1 MLKAVAEL
9 TDKTIIMDK
18 LPSNYSATYLPF
30 NGSIT
35 SEEADGNRHAAR
47 QPSSSLK
54 AAHRDILDAEGSAQP
69 IRMAEPAATATTLT
83 LPDTHGYA
91 GDPGRSGQ
99 TGYLDQL
106 LRSILEW
113 LAQSWLSRWLSDEG
127 SDDNDFLPTQSPVAT
142 SAAFVPG
149 MPDALPAHA
158 SNDAAIP
165 PSDAGGAAATT
176 PSAAPAPLTS
186 AGQPGIAVGE
196 PGAAGNV
203 NLSATQPPNSISV
216 KDFGAKG
223 DGVADD
229 QAAIQKAFDAAAA
242 SGRPVWLPPGTYNHS
257 GVLTANGL
265 QVSGA
270 GESTVLRATNPD
282 QGALKLTGSNGSV
295 SNMTVELNSGH
306 RSSMPDAAAICVQ
319 NATGARV
326 SHVKTVGAA
335 SNGIRLDNAQNSKI
349 TNNFVMGSNADGI
362 ALMNGSSFNTVENN
376 VVYQAGDDAF
386 SDNSYIGDHRQDEGN
401 VFRNNLA
408 LDNKYGRGFALM
420 GSKNA
425 VVENSYSNGAPGH
438 GIAAGTDYNSDTMVG
453 TGHTIRNNRFINAKA
468 TPIAAD
474 GMTATNNHFD
484 GPAPSLSDILG
495 WTPSSVM
502 DRSAYNVVY
511 VPGTGPGANNTPG
524 NRS

>member
-1 MLKAVAEL
+1 
-9 TDKTIIMDK
+9 MDK
-18 LPSNYSATYLPF
+18 LPSNYSATYPSF
-30 NGSIT
+30 NGSFT
-35 SEEADGNRHAAR
+35 AEVKDGDRHAAR
-47 QPSSSLK
+47 RPSPSFK
-54 AAHRDILDAEGSAQP
+54 AAYRDILDAANSTQTFNAADLSTTHSLQRLAGGSA
-69 IRMAEPAATATTLT
+69 
-83 LPDTHGYA
+83 YA
-91 GDPGRSGQ
+91 GENARPGQ
-99 TGYLDQL
+99 TSYLDQL
-106 LRSILEW
+106 LQSFLQW
-113 LAQSWLSRWLSDEG
+113 FAQSRLSSWMFDEENG
-127 SDDNDFLPTQSPVAT
+127 DNDFLPAQTPLAT
-142 SAAFVPG
+142 NAASQPG
-149 MPDALPAHA
+149 IWDSLLDYVLG
-158 SNDAAIP
+158 DAASQ
-165 PSDAGGAAATT
+165 PSDANGTMA
-176 PSAAPAPLTS
+176 PSTAPAPNASVL
-186 AGQPGIAVGE
+186 QPGIAVGQ
-196 PGAAGNV
+196 PGAASNAS
-203 NLSATQPPNSISV
+203 LSATQPPNSISV

-242 SGRPVWLPPGTYNHS
+242 SGQPVWLPPGTYNHS
-257 GVLTANGL
+257 GVLTANGI

-282 QGALKLTGSNGSV
+282 QGAVKLTGSNGAV

-306 RSSMPDAAAICVQ
+306 RSLMPDAAAICVQ
-319 NATGARV
+319 NANGATV
-326 SHVKTVGAA
+326 SHVKTIGAA
-335 SNGIRLDNAQNSKI
+335 SNGIRLDNALNSKI

-362 ALMNGSSFNTVENN
+362 ALMNGSCFNTVESN

-425 VVENSYSNGAPGH
+425 VVENSYSNGTPGH

-453 TGHTIRNNRFINAKA
+453 TGHIIRNNGFIRARA

-474 GMTATNNHFD
+474 GMTVTGNRLE
-484 GPAPSLSDILG
+484 GTAPSLSDILG
-495 WTPSSVM
+495 WTPSGLL
-502 DRSAYNVVY
+502 DRSMYNAAY